1 MGVHGADSAGRESEL
16 ASGLV
21 EAERREFELAS
32 WLAAIVDSPV
42 AIIGITRDH
51 VVTRW
56 NAAAERMYGY
66 AADEI
71 IGRSGSLLWTP
82 EGTAEAGLVL
92 ERVRRGERVE
102 QFETRLRRQDGS
114 LVDASCSVS
123 PVRDASGGM
132 IGAAVLT
139 WDVSERKRLEADR
152 HALQHRLEQ
161 SERFESL
168 GQLAG
173 GVAHDFN
180 NLLAAILNYAGFVAE
195 ESADRPAVR
204 ADAEQIQAVAQRAAR
219 LTRQLLIFSRREAV
233 QPVALDLSAVVA
245 DVRNLLSRSIGTHI
259 ELRVESAAGLPAI
272 EADRGQ
278 LEQVLL
284 NLAINAR
291 DAMPEGGI
299 LTIGTRVVDFGEG
312 STGLNPHLGPGR
324 YAELAVADTGTGMS
338 PEVAERIFEPFF
350 TTKPRDQGTGLGLA
364 TVYGIVTGA
373 GGAMS
378 VESEEGA
385 GATFRLY
392 FPAVRGSASG
402 AAAVAAAPDGQG
414 NGETILIVDDE
425 PSVLEVAARILRG
438 DGYAILEAGTY
449 EEALSLAASGD
460 FQLLLTDSIMPGMSG
475 ISLAERL
482 GELRPGLPVLY
493 MSGYSED
500 GPGGQ
505 RVAEGAA
512 AFVAKPFSRRTLLEK
527 VHAALKTPAARNA
540 GTVIR

>member
-16 ASGLV
+16 ASGLA

-32 WLAAIVDSPV
+32 WLAAIVESSDV
-42 AIIGITRDH
+42 AIIGISPDH
-51 VVTRW
+51 VVTSW
-56 NAAAERMYGY
+56 NAAAKRMYGY

-71 IGRSGSLLWTP
+71 VGHSGSLLWTLQ
-82 EGTAEAGLVL
+82 GAAEAGLVL

-102 QFETRLRRQDGS
+102 QFETKLRRRDGS
-114 LVDASCSVS
+114 IVDASCSIS
-123 PVRDASGGM
+123 PVRDASGEVV
-132 IGAAVLT
+132 GAAALT
-139 WDVSERKRLEADR
+139 WDVSERNRLEADR

-180 NLLAAILNYAGFVAE
+180 NLLAAILNYASFVAE
-195 ESADRPAVR
+195 ETADRPAVR
-204 ADAEQIQAVAQRAAR
+204 ADAEQIQAVAHRAAR

-233 QPVALDLSAVVA
+233 QPVVLDLGAVVA
-245 DVRNLLSRSIGTHI
+245 DVRNLLSRSIGAHI
-259 ELRVESAAGLPAI
+259 ELRVESAPGLPAI

-299 LTIGTRVVDFGEG
+299 LTIGTRAVDRGEG
-312 STGLNPHLGPGR
+312 AAGLNPDLSPGR
-324 YAELAVADTGTGMS
+324 YAELAVGDTGTGMS

-373 GGAMS
+373 GGSMS

-385 GATFRLY
+385 GTTFRLY
-392 FPAVRGSASG
+392 FPATRAPASG
-402 AAAVAAAPDGQG
+402 AAATASAPDGQG

-438 DGYAILEAGTY
+438 DGYAVLEAGTY
-449 EEALSLAASGD
+449 EQALSLAASRD
-460 FQLLLTDSIMPGMSG
+460 FQLLLTDSVMPGMSG

-493 MSGYSED
+493 MSGYSEG

-505 RVAEGAA
+505 RVPDGAV
-512 AFVAKPFSRRTLLEK
+512 AFVAKPFTRRALLDK
-527 VHAALKTPAARNA
+527 VHAALKTPPAASPGA
-540 GTVIR
+540 P